1 MKDYDVR
8 SVFEQMELE
17 LIDSMKRNLSRHQK
31 WETKEGMNWT
41 MWQVEQ
47 LKTLEQ
53 FKKENQKIFK
63 SKFTAVNNEIAK
75 FLEDN
80 YRTSGI
86 DQEKAILKELAKGN
100 VVSKALDKGLEG
112 SFFHLNTKKMN
123 ALINATTNDMKT
135 AETAMLR
142 MVSDQYRKT
151 IFRAQVMAN
160 SGAFTL
166 QQSIDAATKD
176 FLKAGINCIQY
187 KDGRRVNIATY
198 AEMAIRTANKRAI
211 LISEGDVR
219 NAYGIYTVR
228 ISRYGQCSDTC
239 LPWQGRIY
247 VDDVYSGG
255 TKEEAEEKKLPLLS
269 EAIAGGLFHPNCKHR
284 ATTYFYDVKKSLGKL
299 KDDGIE
305 NPPEEQE
312 HRKNHLHIQQQ
323 KRFETGFLDSSNVEK
338 AEQKRKQ
345 WEEKDKILEYKYET
359 DKKVLNK
366 YGEEITFDF
375 KVNADRYAIP
385 KDIIKTLSNQ
395 YNTRLQKVT
404 YGAERGAGDV
414 DITGSIMR
422 INKVDAATSIHE
434 FAHTLANSNA
444 DKYKL
449 TNDGGFWKEIRKIYR
464 QYHKDIDRLQDT
476 SRMISTYEHSSRD
489 VNEFMAEAFTHA
501 KLRELGIDIPSKYGN
516 DFTYSQ
522 KVLDTVDKY
531 FKKDAIADIP
541 EIKVIPEGQEKTIR
555 KYTYEEIMGFANE
568 NEIILDKYIS
578 KKSKWS
584 GIIRIEKNKSF
595 KDWSCDI
602 VISEET
608 SPMIILHEQLHA
620 RSASYIKKE
629 QYRNFR
635 TIEEASVQL
644 LTQEICQLEDIEI
657 ISSAYDEFAD
667 KLREI
672 NDIAGLYDNHL
683 DFAIQLYSQNLSERN
698 DWLEQKVYDKLMTEG
713 NIDKL
718 MKFNEI
724 MNVMR
729 MENPPWKLKK

>member
-63 SKFTAVNNEIAK
+63 SKFTTVNNEIAK

-80 YRTSGI
+80 YRTSGL

-100 VVSKALDKGLEG
+100 VASKALDKGLEG
-112 SFFHLNTKKMN
+112 SFFRLNTKKMN

-142 MVSDQYRKT
+142 MVNDQYRKT

-198 AEMAIRTANKRAI
+198 AEMAIRTANKRAV
-211 LISEGDVR
+211 LTSEGDAR
-219 NAYGIYTVR
+219 NAYGIHTVR
-228 ISRYGQCSDTC
+228 ISRYGQCSETC
-239 LPWQGRIY
+239 LPWQGRVY
-247 VDDVYSGG
+247 VDDKFSGG
-255 TKEEAEEKKLPLLS
+255 TKEEAKEKNLPLLS
-269 EAIAGGLFHPNCKHR
+269 EAIDGGLFHPNCKHR
-284 ATTYFYDVKKSLGKL
+284 STTYFYDIKKSLGKL

-323 KRFETGFLDSSNVEK
+323 KRLETGSLD
-338 AEQKRKQ
+338 QKNIDEAKERKEM
-345 WEEKDKILEYKYET
+345 WIE
-359 DKKVLNK
+359 
-366 YGEEITFDF
+366 
-375 KVNADRYAIP
+375 
-385 KDIIKTLSNQ
+385 
-395 YNTRLQKVT
+395 
-404 YGAERGAGDV
+404 
-414 DITGSIMR
+414 
-422 INKVDAATSIHE
+422 
-434 FAHTLANSNA
+434 
-444 DKYKL
+444 
-449 TNDGGFWKEIRKIYR
+449 
-464 QYHKDIDRLQDT
+464 
-476 SRMISTYEHSSRD
+476 
-489 VNEFMAEAFTHA
+489 
-501 KLRELGIDIPSKYGN
+501 
-516 DFTYSQ
+516 
-522 KVLDTVDKY
+522 
-531 FKKDAIADIP
+531 KDAITDIP
-541 EIKVIPEGQEKTIR
+541 EIKIVPEGQEMTFK
-555 KYTYEEIMGFANE
+555 KYTHKEIIEFANK
-568 NEIILDKYIS
+568 NEISIDKYVS

-584 GIIRIEKNKSF
+584 GRIRIEKNKSY

-644 LTQEICQLEDIEI
+644 LTQEISQLEGIEI

-683 DFAIQLYSQNLSERN
+683 DFAIQLYSQDLSERN